1 MLPEILKFRPVLA
14 IGSEFFSIEKK
25 SLFSFSGDLHY
36 VYFAFMFWI
45 TVYI

>member
-25 SLFSFSGDLHY
+25 SLFSFFGDLHY